1 MRVHAQTL
9 DTHTVYVCVCAL
21 NRPQGPWALSYN
33 LCVSHFYYNP
43 YPYTYFDS
51 CIVRL
56 VFVSRVAFCCILL
69 SLLLLLTLAASV
81 AAVSSVWWW
90 LTRSLARPDPKRA
103 YSACVCA
110 RSLRRALIVATLAL
124 TLFLSSRYRS
134 FTLTTSHSRA
144 YILDNIYA
152 PHCPIANCAK
162 RWRHTF
168 ILPKLMEKSWKLSSQ
183 SGRGRQV
190 TS

>member
-1 MRVHAQTL
+1 MRVHAQIL
-9 DTHTVYVCVCAL
+9 DTHTVYVCVCECAL

-56 VFVSRVAFCCILL
+56 VFVSRVAFCYILL

-81 AAVSSVWWW
+81 AAASSEWWW

-103 YSACVCA
+103 YSAEC
-110 RSLRRALIVATLAL
+110 LRVYVRALLDA
-124 TLFLSSRYRS
+124 LSSS
-134 FTLTTSHSRA
+134 PL
-144 YILDNIYA
+144 
-152 PHCPIANCAK
+152 
-162 RWRHTF
+162 
-168 ILPKLMEKSWKLSSQ
+168 KLSLSL
-183 SGRGRQV
+183 SHLV
-190 TS
+190 IVLLP